1 MSAIPNELI
10 KTGGTDGRQIGSKV
24 LIDSSKHM
32 TQLSRMTLE
41 TGQSLSQHGLDLH
54 GANITRA
61 NEIDVEILRAK
72 QIIGPVH
79 VSAQP
84 PPPPPSTVTEFPDD
98 MVVESLQC
106 ASVTVT
112 QLPNMSLIATDTQGQ
127 LTGQHL
133 SGNSALVTDAS
144 GRIITTTDLGK
155 FVSIPAPLLPPPPT
169 YAPNSALVTDASGH
183 VTSTADLTKFVT
195 FPPPTLPPSPPTYI
209 PNSALVTDASGHVTS
224 TSDLTKFVTFPAP
237 NPSPPPSY
245 APNSALMTDAK
256 GNIVPTTDLTK
267 FVTLPSPSPPPPA
280 KLEKMTPNA
289 NVVTDEDGELT
300 TVALDTFVRCPVAS
314 LMNHI
319 PRFATTNGM
328 LASSS
333 VYVDGEGNMSGLN
346 KIEALRADLGEI
358 VNTDTLQSV
367 LTKSKSI
374 ETEKINLGNTFLVT
388 SYSTNLYVSNG
399 AFQSIGIGGEGSYVI
414 NLKFGSYSIYCQTS
428 IGKTKVG
435 FRTAF
440 GPIGGVKSSQ
450 LVEYE
455 SQNGYDFVQMDIPEV
470 GKINFGAEQKS
481 GEFAIRSDQVD
492 LINVDIYVQRSYV
505 MVLQSSDD

>member
-32 TQLSRMTLE
+32 TQLSRITLE

-72 QIIGPVH
+72 QIIGP
-79 VSAQP
+79 ALEAP
-84 PPPPPSTVTEFPDD
+84 PPPPLTVTEFPDD

-106 ASVTVT
+106 ASVSVT
-112 QLPNMSLIATDTQGQ
+112 QLPNMSFLTTDSQGQ
-127 LTGQHL
+127 LAGQHL
-133 SGNSALVTDAS
+133 SGNSALITDAS
-144 GRIITTTDLGK
+144 GHIITTTDLSK
-155 FVSIPAPLLPPPPT
+155 FVNIPAPPPPLSLPT
-169 YAPNSALVTDASGH
+169 YAPNSALITDSSGH
-183 VTSTADLTKFVT
+183 IIPTADLTKFVT
-195 FPPPTLPPSPPTYI
+195 FPPQTLPSPPPPTYI
-209 PNSALVTDASGHVTS
+209 PNSALVTDASGHVIS
-224 TSDLTKFVTFPAP
+224 TADLTKFVTFPA
-237 NPSPPPSY
+237 STPPTY
-245 APNSALMTDAK
+245 APNSALITDAK

-267 FVTLPSPSPPPPA
+267 FVTLPPPPA
-280 KLEKMTPNA
+280 PLPTKIERMTPNA

-414 NLKFGSYSIYCQTS
+414 NLKIGSYSIYCQTS

-455 SQNGYDFVQMDIPEV
+455 SQNGYDFVQMDLPEV

-492 LINVDIYVQRSYV
+492 LINVDIYVQRTYI
-505 MVLQSSDD
+505 MVSQSSDD